1 MGFFKSA
8 WLSGNE
14 RKALKSIERVTDENL
29 LIEIAENKDV
39 LISVRKSAALKITNE
54 NLLMVLV
61 KSLGEKLKKKASA
74 NTAEIL
80 MDIYKKW
87 TTTHVGST
95 IAEYNGT
102 RVIRNKMEHDD
113 YRSYT
118 ENHTD
123 VEDCSIVCGNQNHT
137 DSSVHSD
144 YSRTVEYNATFNT
157 NENE

>member
-1 MGFFKSA
+1 MGLFKPA
-8 WLSGNE
+8 WLSDNE
-14 RKALKSIERVTDENL
+14 RKALKSIEKITNENL

-39 LISVRKSAALKITNE
+39 LMSVRKAAALKITNE

-61 KSLGEKLKKKASA
+61 KSLGEKLKKNASA
-74 NTAEIL
+74 NTADIL

-87 TTTHVGST
+87 TTTRVGSNIT
-95 IAEYNGT
+95 EYNGT

-113 YRSYT
+113 YRNNT

-123 VEDCSIVCGNQNHT
+123 VEDCSIVCGNHT

-144 YSRTVEYNATFNT
+144 NNQIIEYNATFNT